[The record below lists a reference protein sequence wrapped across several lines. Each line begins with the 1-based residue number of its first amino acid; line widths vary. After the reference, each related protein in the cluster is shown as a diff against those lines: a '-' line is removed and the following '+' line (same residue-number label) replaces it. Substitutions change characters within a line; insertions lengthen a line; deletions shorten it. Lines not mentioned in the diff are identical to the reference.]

1 MKSNLPETPSRLRA
15 WLLAMRPKTLT
26 GAMAPV
32 LLGMAFAWRV
42 CVAPSWQLSAEFYH
56 NPLSSDAY
64 TLSRFL
70 LFIIPSV
77 LCLLFA
83 IVMQIDANL
92 INDYVDYRKGTDR
105 ADRLGPPRACA
116 QGWISPRGML
126 AGIVLTTLL
135 ASFVG
140 LLILLWA
147 LQYELLLVG
156 LLCVLFSFLYTTHLS
171 YVGMGDLLVLVFFG
185 IVPVGFTYY
194 VITTGG
200 WTLPLTIAGLG
211 MGLATDTLL
220 MVNNYRD
227 REQDAVSG
235 KNTVVVRL
243 IKHLGRQRGAAV
255 ARSVYLWLGLAAV
268 LLAAL
273 VVLHGGR
280 RIFLLLPYLLL
291 HLHAYSRL
299 CRLEGRELNGVL
311 GATARNIFLYGLLFS
326 ACMV

>member
-1 MKSNLPETPSRLRA
+1 
-15 WLLAMRPKTLT
+15 MRPRTLA
-26 GAMAPV
+26 GAAAPV
-32 LLGMAFAWRV
+32 LLGMAMGWRAK
-42 CVAPSWQLSAEFYH
+42 VAPAWELAARFSLH
-56 NPLSSDAY
+56 PLADDAY
-64 TLSRFL
+64 LRSQLL
-70 LFIIPSV
+70 LFAVPAV
-77 LCLLFA
+77 LCLVFA
-83 IVMQIDANL
+83 FVMQVDANFV
-92 INDYVDYRKGTDR
+92 NDYFDYRKGTDR
-105 ADRLGPPRACA
+105 EDRLGPPRACA
-116 QGWISPRGML
+116 MGWIAPGEML
-126 AGIVLTTLL
+126 VGIVLTTLL
-135 ASFVG
+135 ASGVG

-156 LLCVLFSFLYTTHLS
+156 LLCIVFCFLYTTHLS

-200 WTLPLTIAGLG
+200 WTLPLTVAGLG

-243 IKHLGRQRGAAV
+243 LRRLGRQRGAAV

-291 HLHAYSRL
+291 HLHTYSRL